1 MLIIGFTERVKL
13 ISTGIRRIVLCMLE
27 KFVAFMSC
35 MDITNKTVKIL
46 EVPLPTRALR
56 FKAEDYS

>member
-1 MLIIGFTERVKL
+1 MLIIGFTERVRL
-13 ISTGIRRIVLCMLE
+13 ISTGIRRIVLCMLK

-35 MDITNKTVKIL
+35 MDITNETVKTL
-46 EVPLPTRALR
+46 EVPLPIRGLR

>member
-1 MLIIGFTERVKL
+1 MLK
-13 ISTGIRRIVLCMLE
+13 

-35 MDITNKTVKIL
+35 MDITNETVKTL
-46 EVPLPTRALR
+46 EVPLPTRGLR